1 MQVEGC
7 GEDTG
12 RNDARQRCGAAEEGQ
27 CACIEFRGSHTTSW
41 WRDHTAD

>member
-12 RNDARQRCGAAEEGQ
+12 RNE
-27 CACIEFRGSHTTSW
+27 T
-41 WRDHTAD
+41 RDRDVEQPKRDSVHV